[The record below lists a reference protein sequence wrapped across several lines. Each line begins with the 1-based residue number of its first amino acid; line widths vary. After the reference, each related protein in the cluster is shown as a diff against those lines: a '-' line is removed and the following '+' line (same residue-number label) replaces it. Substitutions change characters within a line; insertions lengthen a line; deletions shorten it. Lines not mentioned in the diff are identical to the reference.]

1 MAVERLAIEDPLE
14 GMDLVHQSRVSARG
28 NGAPGV
34 NSFASIP
41 WKPVSLLGQESMAES
56 REGNLIVKISER
68 S

>member
-1 MAVERLAIEDPLE
+1 MSTRVW
-14 GMDLVHQSRVSARG
+14 VSARG

-56 REGNLIVKISER
+56 REGNLMVKISER